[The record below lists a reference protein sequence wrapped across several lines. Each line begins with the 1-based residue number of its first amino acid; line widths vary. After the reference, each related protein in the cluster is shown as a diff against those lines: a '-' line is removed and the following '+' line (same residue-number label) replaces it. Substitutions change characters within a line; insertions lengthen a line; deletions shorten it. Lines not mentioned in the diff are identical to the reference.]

1 MKSIILFWDWIRYN
15 EQTLRNLR
23 NEKPAVQKMFIYWLD
38 KHLHNYCE
46 QLESILMFPAN
57 ENQPT
62 QLVIS
67 ASGNPE
73 YFDQV
78 TNLIENAPK
87 LRGWKF
93 IAFIQPSQN
102 IEEMEAGLDKPYV
115 FKDIELKA
123 SELKFMPFQYDNVK
137 KIDMIVYLKNF
148 TVHCT
153 NKNLLHVVFIIMQD
167 IIGEKSLFEN
177 INFVELAQSSEHE
190 STGLLQLYELAFY
203 IDKLNLKNSFAQT
216 LKKKL

>member
-57 ENQPT
+57 ENEAT

-73 YFDQV
+73 YFDPV
-78 TNLIENAPK
+78 IALMESAPK
-87 LRGWKF
+87 LRNWKF
-93 IAFIQPSQN
+93 VAFIQPSQS

-123 SELKFMPFQYDNVK
+123 SELKFMPFQYKDVK

-153 NKNLLHVVFIIMQD
+153 NKNLLHVVFIVLQD

-177 INFVELAQSSEHE
+177 INFVELAQLPNQE
-190 STGLLQLYELAFY
+190 SDELVYLYDLQLYLDELN
-203 IDKLNLKNSFAQT
+203 KHNTSHK
-216 LKKKL
+216 

>member
-57 ENQPT
+57 ENEPT
-62 QLVIS
+62 QLIIS

-78 TNLIENAPK
+78 TALIEGAPK
-87 LRGWKF
+87 LRRWKF
-93 IAFIQPSQN
+93 VAFIQPSQS
-102 IEEMEAGLDKPYV
+102 IDEMEAGLDKPYV
-115 FKDIELKA
+115 FKDIVLKA
-123 SELKFMPFQYDNVK
+123 SELKFMPFQYEDVK
-137 KIDMIVYLKNF
+137 KIDMIVYLKDF

-177 INFVELAQSSEHE
+177 INFVELAQMPDQKEQE
-190 STGLLQLYELAFY
+190 LIYLFDLRLYL
-203 IDKLNLKNSFAQT
+203 DQVNSKVFT
-216 LKKKL
+216 ND

>member
-57 ENQPT
+57 ENEPT

-73 YFDQV
+73 FFDHV
-78 TNLIENAPK
+78 TALIENAPK
-87 LRGWKF
+87 LRDWKF
-93 IAFIQPSQN
+93 VAFIQPSQS
-102 IEEMEAGLDKPYV
+102 IDEMEAGLDKPYV

-123 SELKFMPFQYDNVK
+123 SELKFMPFEYENERK
-137 KIDMIVYLKNF
+137 LDMIVYLKDF
-148 TVHCT
+148 TVHCK
-153 NKNLLHVVFIIMQD
+153 NKNLLQVVFIIMQD
-167 IIGEKSLFEN
+167 LLGEKCLFQN
-177 INFVELAQSSEHE
+177 VNFVELAQLPEQE
-190 STGLLQLYELAFY
+190 NNELIYLYDLALY
-203 IDKLNLKNSFAQT
+203 LDKINKR
-216 LKKKL
+216 

>member
-1 MKSIILFWDWIRYN
+1 MNSIILFWDWIRYN

-57 ENQPT
+57 ENEPT

-78 TNLIENAPK
+78 TVLIQNAPK
-87 LRGWKF
+87 LRNWKF
-93 IAFIQPSQN
+93 VAFIQPSQS
-102 IEEMEAGLDKPYV
+102 IDQMEAGLDKPYV

-123 SELKFMPFQYDNVK
+123 SELKFMPFQYEDVK

-153 NKNLLHVVFIIMQD
+153 NKNLLHVIYIIMQD
-167 IIGEKSLFEN
+167 IVGEKSLFEN
-177 INFVELAQSSEHE
+177 VNFVELAQLETAVSEE
-190 STGLLQLYELAFY
+190 LVYLYDLQEYLDT
-203 IDKLNLKNSFAQT
+203 INKRTKS
-216 LKKKL
+216 

>member
-1 MKSIILFWDWIRYN
+1 MKSITLFWDWIRYN

-46 QLESILMFPAN
+46 QIESILMFPAN
-57 ENQPT
+57 ENEPT

-67 ASGNPE
+67 ASGNPL
-73 YFDQV
+73 YFVQV
-78 TNLIENAPK
+78 TTMIENSPK
-87 LRGWKF
+87 LRNWKF
-93 IAFIQPSQN
+93 VAFIQPSQD
-102 IEEMEAGLDKPYV
+102 IDEMEAGLDKPYV
-115 FKDIELKA
+115 FKDIIVKA
-123 SELKFMPFQYDNVK
+123 SELKFMPFEYEGNR

-167 IIGEKSLFEN
+167 ILGEQSMYEN
-177 INFVELAQSSEHE
+177 VNFVELAQMPENE
-190 STGLLQLYELAFY
+190 ANELIYLYDLQFY
-203 IDKLNLKNSFAQT
+203 LDQISKSNNH
-216 LKKKL
+216 

>member
-1 MKSIILFWDWIRYN
+1 MKSITLFWDWIRYN

-23 NEKPAVQKMFIYWLD
+23 NEEPAVQKMFIYWLD

-57 ENQPT
+57 ENEPT
-62 QLVIS
+62 QLIIS

-73 YFDQV
+73 FFDQV
-78 TNLIENAPK
+78 LKLVESAPQLK
-87 LRGWKF
+87 NWKF

-102 IEEMEAGLDKPYV
+102 IDEMEAGLDKPYV
-115 FKDIELKA
+115 FKDINLKA
-123 SELKFMPFQYDNVK
+123 SELKFMPFEYEGIK

-177 INFVELAQSSEHE
+177 INFVELAQLPRQEDDE
-190 STGLLQLYELAFY
+190 LIYLYDLQLYLDEHNKY
-203 IDKLNLKNSFAQT
+203 NTSQRG
-216 LKKKL
+216 

>member
-1 MKSIILFWDWIRYN
+1 MKSIILFWDWICYN

-38 KHLHNYCE
+38 RHLHNYCE

-57 ENQPT
+57 ENEPT

-73 YFDQV
+73 YFDRV
-78 TNLIENAPK
+78 ITLIENAPK
-87 LRGWKF
+87 LRNWKF
-93 IAFIQPSQN
+93 VAFVQPSQT
-102 IEEMEAGLDKPYV
+102 IGEMEAGLDKPYV

-123 SELKFMPFQYDNVK
+123 SELKFMPFEYEDEK

-177 INFVELAQSSEHE
+177 INFVELAQLPEEE
-190 STGLLQLYELAFY
+190 SNRLIYLYDLQMYLVA
-203 IDKLNLKNSFAQT
+203 LNNQNSPGS
-216 LKKKL
+216 K

>member
-1 MKSIILFWDWIRYN
+1 MKSITQFWDWIRYN
-15 EQTLRNLR
+15 EQSLRNLR
-23 NEKPAVQKMFIYWLD
+23 NEKPAAQKMFIFWLD

-46 QLESILMFPAN
+46 HLESILMFPAN
-57 ENQPT
+57 ENDPT

-78 TNLIENAPK
+78 TTLIENAPLLK
-87 LRGWKF
+87 NWKF
-93 IAFIQPSQN
+93 VAFIQPSQS
-102 IEEMEAGLDKPYV
+102 IDEMEAGLDKPYV
-115 FKDIELKA
+115 FKDINLKA
-123 SELKFMPFQYDNVK
+123 SELKFMPFEYEGVK

-177 INFVELAQSSEHE
+177 INFVELAQLPKQEDDE
-190 STGLLQLYELAFY
+190 LIYLYDLQLYLDEHNKY
-203 IDKLNLKNSFAQT
+203 NTSQRI
-216 LKKKL
+216 

>member
-1 MKSIILFWDWIRYN
+1 MKSIILFWDWVRYN

-57 ENQPT
+57 ENEPT

-78 TNLIENAPK
+78 ATLIENAPK
-87 LRGWKF
+87 LRSWKF
-93 IAFIQPSQN
+93 IAFIQPSQS
-102 IEEMEAGLDKPYV
+102 IDEMEAGLDKPYV

-123 SELKFMPFQYDNVK
+123 SELKFMPFQYEDTK

-148 TVHCT
+148 TVHCS

-177 INFVELAQSSEHE
+177 INFVELAQLPTNEHDNILYLFE
-190 STGLLQLYELAFY
+190 LQFY
-203 IDKLNLKNSFAQT
+203 IEELTKRNQT
-216 LKKKL
+216 NGAL

>member
-57 ENQPT
+57 ENEPT

-78 TNLIENAPK
+78 TTLIESAPQLK
-87 LRGWKF
+87 NWKF
-93 IAFIQPSQN
+93 VAFIQPSQS
-102 IEEMEAGLDKPYV
+102 IDEMEAGLDKPYV

-123 SELKFMPFQYDNVK
+123 SELKFMPFQYEDVR

-148 TVHCT
+148 TVHCN

-177 INFVELAQSSEHE
+177 INFVELAQMPTEE
-190 STGLLQLYELAFY
+190 SNDLIYLYDLQFYLVELNKY
-203 IDKLNLKNSFAQT
+203 NTSQRT
-216 LKKKL
+216 

>member
-46 QLESILMFPAN
+46 QLESILMFPADEN
-57 ENQPT
+57 EPT

-78 TNLIENAPK
+78 TILIENAPK
-87 LRGWKF
+87 LQNWKF
-93 IAFIQPSQN
+93 VAFVQTSQS
-102 IEEMEAGLDKPYV
+102 IDEMEAGLDKPYV

-123 SELKFMPFQYDNVK
+123 SELKFMPFEYENEN
-137 KIDMIVYLKNF
+137 KIDMIIYLKNF
-148 TVHCT
+148 TVRCK
-153 NKNLLHVVFIIMQD
+153 NKNLLQVVFIIMQD
-167 IIGEKSLFEN
+167 LLGEKSLFQN
-177 INFVELAQSSEHE
+177 INFVELAQLPDQENNE
-190 STGLLQLYELAFY
+190 LIYLYDLGLYL
-203 IDKLNLKNSFAQT
+203 DKINRR
-216 LKKKL
+216 

>member
-1 MKSIILFWDWIRYN
+1 MKSIILFWEWIRYN

-57 ENQPT
+57 ENEPT

-67 ASGNPE
+67 ASGNPQ

-87 LRGWKF
+87 LRNWKF
-93 IAFIQPSQN
+93 VAFIQPSQS

-123 SELKFMPFQYDNVK
+123 SELKFMPFQYDDMQ
-137 KIDMIVYLKNF
+137 KINMIVYLKNF
-148 TVHCT
+148 TIHCT
-153 NKNLLHVVFIIMQD
+153 NKNLLSVVFIIMQD
-167 IIGEKSLFEN
+167 IVGEKSLFEN
-177 INFVELAQSSEHE
+177 VNFVELAQMPEEE
-190 STGLLQLYELAFY
+190 SKEIIYLHHLQFY
-203 IDKLNLKNSFAQT
+203 IDALNLKYKN
-216 LKKKL
+216 K

>member
-57 ENQPT
+57 KNEPT

-67 ASGNPE
+67 ASGDPE
-73 YFDQV
+73 YFEQV
-78 TNLIENAPK
+78 TKLIDHAPK
-87 LRGWKF
+87 IRNWKF
-93 IAFIQPSQN
+93 VAFIQASQS

-123 SELKFMPFQYDNVK
+123 SELKFLPFQYEDVK

-148 TVHCT
+148 TVHCN

-167 IIGEKSLFEN
+167 ILGEKSVFEN
-177 INFVELAQSSEHE
+177 INFVELAQIPTDTSNLICLHE
-190 STGLLQLYELAFY
+190 LEMF
-203 IDKLNLKNSFAQT
+203 IDEINTKRNSISNNQ
-216 LKKKL
+216 